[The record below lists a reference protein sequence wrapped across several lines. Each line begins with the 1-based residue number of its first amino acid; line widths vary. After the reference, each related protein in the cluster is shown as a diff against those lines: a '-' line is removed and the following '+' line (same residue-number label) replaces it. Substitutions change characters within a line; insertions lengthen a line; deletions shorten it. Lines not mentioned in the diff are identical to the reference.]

1 DGEVDT
7 VHGHGPAP
15 ARASG
20 GGAPLETGVRQV
32 GELLEQGES
41 PVLLIG
47 PRPAA
52 TAAALLAA
60 ARADAR
66 LRPGD
71 ESTRVQWFSA
81 RRRAGAKAWSPL
93 PRFPTRRNTT
103 PRPEPW

>member
-1 DGEVDT
+1 MQQHV
-7 VHGHGPAP
+7 PAH
-15 ARASG
+15 AQASG
-20 GGAPLETGVRQV
+20 GEAPLETGVRQV